1 MYMLPLFLGDV
12 AGSEILVI
20 LIVILLFFGSKS
32 IPGIAK
38 TMGQAMYQI
47 RNASS
52 ELQNEIKKSGA
63 GIKEDLNIQ
72 AMIKESQDQ
81 LVQPLDQMYSDVENS
96 VHYTGRPQTPIEKA
110 NQLEEVQ
117 TDEAQATIETEKPE
131 EQQPEAQVVINT
143 EDTNTEPN
151 KPIE

>member
-117 TDEAQATIETEKPE
+117 ADEAQATIESE
-131 EQQPEAQVVINT
+131 EPEAQASINT
-143 EDTNTEPN
+143 EETSTEPI

>member
-63 GIKEDLNIQ
+63 GIKEDLNIESL
-72 AMIKESQDQ
+72 IKESQDQ

-117 TDEAQATIETEKPE
+117 AGEAQATIETEEPE
-131 EQQPEAQVVINT
+131 EQQPEAQASINT
-143 EDTNTEPN
+143 EETSTEPI

>member
-117 TDEAQATIETEKPE
+117 ADEAQAIIESE
-131 EQQPEAQVVINT
+131 EPEAQASINT
-143 EDTNTEPN
+143 EETSTEPI

>member
-117 TDEAQATIETEKPE
+117 ADEAQATIETEEPE
-131 EQQPEAQVVINT
+131 EQQPEAQASINT
-143 EDTNTEPN
+143 EETSTEPI

>member
-63 GIKEDLNIQ
+63 GIKEDLNIESL
-72 AMIKESQDQ
+72 IKESQDQ

-117 TDEAQATIETEKPE
+117 ADEAQATIETEE
-131 EQQPEAQVVINT
+131 PEAQEVINT
-143 EDTNTEPN
+143 EETIIEPN

>member
-117 TDEAQATIETEKPE
+117 ADEAQATIETEEPE
-131 EQQPEAQVVINT
+131 AQQPEAQVVINT

>member
-12 AGSEILVI
+12 AGSEIVVI

-47 RNASS
+47 RNASN
-52 ELQNEIKKSGA
+52 ELQQEIKKSGV
-63 GIKEDLNIQ
+63 GIKEELNIDSLL
-72 AMIKESQDQ
+72 KETQEQ

-96 VHYTGRPQTPIEKA
+96 VHYTGRPKAPIEKA
-110 NQLEEVQ
+110 AVQDEELASEETPVILVEE
-117 TDEAQATIETEKPE
+117 TKETEVTIVAE
-131 EQQPEAQVVINT
+131 EKSI
-143 EDTNTEPN
+143 EPN
-151 KPIE
+151 KPVK

>member
-63 GIKEDLNIQ
+63 GIKEDLNIESL
-72 AMIKESQDQ
+72 IKESQDQ

-117 TDEAQATIETEKPE
+117 ADEAQATIETEEPE

>member
-1 MYMLPLFLGDV
+1 MLPLFLGDV

-117 TDEAQATIETEKPE
+117 ADEAQATIESE
-131 EQQPEAQVVINT
+131 EPEAQASINT
-143 EDTNTEPN
+143 EETSTEPI

>member
-12 AGSEILVI
+12 AGSEIVVI

-47 RNASS
+47 RNASN
-52 ELQNEIKKSGA
+52 ELQQEIKKSGV
-63 GIKEDLNIQ
+63 GIKEELNISS
-72 AMIKESQDQ
+72 ILKETQEQ

-96 VHYTGRPQTPIEKA
+96 VHYTGRPQTPVEKA
-110 NQLEEVQ
+110 TAQDALPTAEEAPANEIEIQ
-117 TDEAQATIETEKPE
+117 TESEVTTVTEE
-131 EQQPEAQVVINT
+131 NSI
-143 EDTNTEPN
+143 EPN
-151 KPIE
+151 KPVE

>member
-12 AGSEILVI
+12 AGSEIVVI

-47 RNASS
+47 RNASN
-52 ELQNEIKKSGA
+52 ELQQEIKKSGV
-63 GIKEDLNIQ
+63 GIKEELNINS
-72 AMIKESQDQ
+72 ILKETQEQ

-110 NQLEEVQ
+110 TAQDALPTVEEIPVSELEEQ
-117 TDEAQATIETEKPE
+117 TETVVTVTEEKN
-131 EQQPEAQVVINT
+131 I
-143 EDTNTEPN
+143 EPN
-151 KPIE
+151 KPVE

>member
-1 MYMLPLFLGDV
+1 MYMMPLFLGDV
-12 AGSEILVI
+12 AGSEIVVI

-72 AMIKESQDQ
+72 SMIKESQDQ

-117 TDEAQATIETEKPE
+117 ADEAQATIETEEPE
-131 EQQPEAQVVINT
+131 EQASINT
-143 EDTNTEPN
+143 EETSTEPI

>member
-1 MYMLPLFLGDV
+1 MYLLPLFLGDV
-12 AGSEILVI
+12 AGSEIVVI

-52 ELQNEIKKSGA
+52 ELQNEIKKSGV
-63 GIKEDLNIQ
+63 GIKEELNIDS
-72 AMIKESQDQ
+72 ILKESQEQ

-96 VHYTGRPQTPIEKA
+96 MHYTGRPQTPIEKA
-110 NQLEEVQ
+110 AAQDELPTAEETPV
-117 TDEAQATIETEKPE
+117 IESEVKTETTPVIE
-131 EQQPEAQVVINT
+131 EKS
-143 EDTNTEPN
+143 TEPN
-151 KPIE
+151 KPVE

>member
-1 MYMLPLFLGDV
+1 
-12 AGSEILVI
+12 
-20 LIVILLFFGSKS
+20 
-32 IPGIAK
+32 
-38 TMGQAMYQI
+38 
-47 RNASS
+47 
-52 ELQNEIKKSGA
+52 
-63 GIKEDLNIQ
+63 
-72 AMIKESQDQ
+72 MIKESQDQ

-110 NQLEEVQ
+110 NQLDEVQ
-117 TDEAQATIETEKPE
+117 ADEAQATIETEEPE

>member
-1 MYMLPLFLGDV
+1 MYLLPLFLGDV
-12 AGSEILVI
+12 AGSEIVVI

-52 ELQNEIKKSGA
+52 ELQNEIKKSGV
-63 GIKEDLNIQ
+63 GIKEELNIDS
-72 AMIKESQDQ
+72 ILKETQDQ

-96 VHYTGRPQTPIEKA
+96 MHYTGRPQTPIEKA
-110 NQLEEVQ
+110 TAQDELPTSEETPVI
-117 TDEAQATIETEKPE
+117 EAEQKSETTSVAEEKS
-131 EQQPEAQVVINT
+131 
-143 EDTNTEPN
+143 TEPN
-151 KPIE
+151 KPVE

>member
-12 AGSEILVI
+12 AGSEIVVI

-47 RNASS
+47 RNASN
-52 ELQNEIKKSGA
+52 ELQQEIKKSGV
-63 GIKEDLNIQ
+63 GIKEELNIDS
-72 AMIKESQDQ
+72 ILKETQEQ

-110 NQLEEVQ
+110 TAQDALPTVEEIPVSELEEQ
-117 TDEAQATIETEKPE
+117 TETVVTVTEEKN
-131 EQQPEAQVVINT
+131 I
-143 EDTNTEPN
+143 EPN
-151 KPIE
+151 KPVE

>member
-1 MYMLPLFLGDV
+1 MNMLPLFLGDV
-12 AGSEILVI
+12 AGSEIVVI

-63 GIKEDLNIQ
+63 GIKEELNIN
-72 AMIKESQDQ
+72 AMIKESQEQ
-81 LVQPLDQMYSDVENS
+81 LVQPLDQMYSEVENS
-96 VHYTGRPQTPIEKA
+96 VHYTGKPQTPIEKA
-110 NQLEEVQ
+110 NLTEEIQLQEAALESKQETVVKA
-117 TDEAQATIETEKPE
+117 DELDQSASQ
-131 EQQPEAQVVINT
+131 
-143 EDTNTEPN
+143 EDTSTEPV
-151 KPIE
+151 KPVE